1 MMCKTSLQFLFLFFQ
16 YANMCS
22 SADTLYMCY
31 CIDVDRGAMHKA
43 EVFDAVGLGLY

>member
-1 MMCKTSLQFLFLFFQ
+1 MTCKISLLASFQ
-16 YANMCS
+16 CANMRS

-43 EVFDAVGLGLY
+43 EVFDAVRLGSYRY